1 MARVAKFALSLG
13 NTAVAAVTLIVIC
26 LSVVVGFFGSQQLA
40 EQQYQDEQA
49 EHQKKMA
56 VQSHALISSKVRN
69 IENQIASI
77 AQSDHIIS
85 LLKGSDQSEID
96 KQQEVLTSFFPDA
109 KKACLLS
116 SDVDD
121 VDPNACV
128 PISFATLNSLRQAKT
143 NGVASIGLMKRG
155 TENAHILAAHRVSDR
170 DGSILGVLLITL
182 DANVVNRFLDGSD
195 GYRGYVE
202 LQQGSKKRV
211 VLASQGDGSKKK
223 GDAAFSQ
230 KIPNTYWRVAYWPSQ
245 SSVTSSS
252 AMTGLMMI
260 LGVLGIIIVMW
271 LVREGVRSFLFK
283 RDVATLRTLLG
294 DIKSGLLKP
303 SYFVSFSILN
313 PVIEDIQALG
323 REHYRATSKGGAT
336 AESIS
341 QKIQK
346 NEQQEA
352 VELDVKESEENIN
365 ITPTLFKANDIR
377 GIVGQELDENVIRL
391 IGRAIGSQASEQG
404 ESKFVVGRDGRLSSA
419 DLSHALIEGILAS
432 GCDVIDIGE
441 VPTPVMYYACEH
453 LETHS
458 GVIVTGSHNPSEY
471 NGLKTIIAGQV
482 ISGDKLQA
490 IYQRIQQNR
499 LIKGNGVLSE
509 ADVKNEYIERIVGDL
524 KLSRSM
530 KIVIDCGNGVAGAVA
545 PMLFKALGC
554 EVIEL
559 YTDVDGHFP
568 NHHPNP
574 SIPENMDDLI
584 EAVQKNGAEL
594 GIAFDGDGD
603 RLGVVDGYGTPI
615 WPDRLMILF
624 SQDILSRI
632 AGSTIVYDVKCTNL
646 LGEEITKL
654 GGEGVMVRSGYS
666 FIKQEMQTHEALLAG
681 EMSGHIFFKER
692 WYGFD
697 DGLYAAA
704 RLLELIANDAAQ
716 RQATEVFTAIPN
728 REATPEILVEM
739 NEGESHKFI
748 RQLAGEG
755 RFDGAEI
762 ITIDGLRAEYPNGW
776 GLVRASNTT
785 PSLTL
790 RFEAD
795 SLDELHDIQQ
805 RFKHQML
812 QIKPTL
818 TLLF

>member
-1 MARVAKFALSLG
+1 MARFAKFALSLG
-13 NTAVAAVTLIVIC
+13 NTVVATATLVVIC

-40 EQQYQDEQA
+40 EQQYKDEHA
-49 EHQKKMA
+49 EHQKKI
-56 VQSHALISSKVRN
+56 VLQFHALISSKVRN
-69 IENQIASI
+69 IDNQLASI
-77 AQSDHIIS
+77 AKSDQIIS
-85 LLKGSDQSEID
+85 LLKGNNQSEID
-96 KQQEVLTSFFPDA
+96 SQQEVLTSFFPDA
-109 KKACLLS
+109 KKVCLLPA
-116 SDVDD
+116 DVDD

-155 TENAHILAAHRVSDR
+155 TENAHILAARRISDR
-170 DGSILGVLLITL
+170 DGSILGVLVITL

-195 GYRGYVE
+195 GYQGYVE
-202 LQQGSKKRV
+202 LQQGSKKIV
-211 VLASQGDGSKKK
+211 VLASQGDDSKKK
-223 GDAAFSQ
+223 GGAAFSQ
-230 KIPNTYWRVAYWPSQ
+230 KIPNTHWRVAYWPSQ
-245 SSVTSSS
+245 NSVKSSS
-252 AMTGLMMI
+252 SMIGLMMI
-260 LGVLGIIIVMW
+260 LGIIIVMW

-283 RDVATLRTLLG
+283 RDIATLRALLD

-313 PVIEDIQALG
+313 PVVEDIQALG
-323 REHYRATSKGGAT
+323 RENYRVTSKKGAT
-336 AESIS
+336 AASIS

-346 NEQQEA
+346 SEKTEA
-352 VELDVKESEENIN
+352 VEVDVKESEEDIN
-365 ITPTLFKANDIR
+365 IAPTLFKANDIR

-404 ESKFVVGRDGRLSSA
+404 QSKLVVGRDGRLSSA
-419 DLSHALIEGILAS
+419 DLTHALIEGILAS

-453 LETHS
+453 LGTHS
-458 GVIVTGSHNPSEY
+458 GVIVTGSHNPSQY
-471 NGLKTIIAGQV
+471 NGLKTIIADQV
-482 ISGDKLQA
+482 ISGENLQA

-499 LIKGNGVLSE
+499 LIKGNGVISE
-509 ADVKNEYIERIVGDL
+509 ADIKNEYIERIVGDL

-545 PMLFKALGC
+545 PLLFKALGC

-559 YTDVDGHFP
+559 YTDVDGLFP

-574 SIPENMDDLI
+574 SIPENMHDLI

-603 RLGVVDGYGTPI
+603 RLGVVDGYGAPI

-632 AGSTIVYDVKCTNL
+632 ADSTIVYDVKCTNL

-716 RQATEVFTAIPN
+716 RRATEIFTAIPN

-739 NEGESHKFI
+739 NEGESHNFI

>member
-1 MARVAKFALSLG
+1 MARFAKFALSLG
-13 NTAVAAVTLIVIC
+13 NTVVATVTLIVIC
-26 LSVVVGFFGSQQLA
+26 LSVVVGFFGLQQLT
-40 EQQYQDEQA
+40 EQQFQNDQA
-49 EHQKKMA
+49 EHQKKIA
-56 VQSHALISSKVRN
+56 LQSHALISSKVKN

-77 AQSDHIIS
+77 AKSEQIIS
-85 LLKGSDQSEID
+85 LLKRGNQSEID
-96 KQQEVLTSFFPDA
+96 NQQLALRSFLPDA
-109 KKACLLS
+109 KTVCLLS
-116 SDVDD
+116 ADIDS

-128 PISFATLNSLRQAKT
+128 PISFATLNSLRQAKA
-143 NGVASIGLMKRG
+143 NGVAPLGLMKRG
-155 TENAHILAAHRVSDR
+155 TENAHILAAHRITDR
-170 DGSILGVLLITL
+170 EGSILGVLLITL
-182 DANVVNRFLDGSD
+182 DANIVNRFLDGSD
-195 GYRGYVE
+195 GYKGYVE
-202 LQQGSKKRV
+202 LQQGSKKIA
-211 VLASQGDGSKKK
+211 VLASQGDASKKK
-223 GDAAFSQ
+223 GNAAFSQ

-252 AMTGLMMI
+252 SMIGLLLI
-260 LGVLGIIIVMW
+260 LGIILIMW
-271 LVREGVRSFLFK
+271 LLREGVRNFLFK
-283 RDVATLRTLLG
+283 RDVATLRAQLD
-294 DIKSGLLKP
+294 DIKSGSLKP

-313 PVIEDIQALG
+313 PVVEDIQALG
-323 REHYRATSKGGAT
+323 RENYRATSKRGAT
-336 AESIS
+336 ADSID
-341 QKIQK
+341 QKIGK
-346 NEQQEA
+346 TEQQET
-352 VELDVKESEENIN
+352 VEVGVKDNIEENFDIA
-365 ITPTLFKANDIR
+365 PTLFKANDIR
-377 GIVGQELDENVIRL
+377 GVVGQELDENVIRL
-391 IGRAIGSQASEQG
+391 IGRAIGSQASEQ
-404 ESKFVVGRDGRLSSA
+404 EQSKLVVGRDGRLSSG
-419 DLSHALIEGILAS
+419 DLSRALIEGILAS

-453 LETHS
+453 LGTNS
-458 GVIVTGSHNPSEY
+458 GVIVTGSHNPSQY

-482 ISGDKLQA
+482 ISGDRLQA
-490 IYQRIQQNR
+490 IYQRIQQNK
-499 LIKGNGVLSE
+499 LLKGSGALSK
-509 ADVKNEYIERIVGDL
+509 ADVKNDYIERIVGDL

-530 KIVIDCGNGVAGAVA
+530 KVVIDCGNGVAGAVA

-559 YTDVDGHFP
+559 HTDVDGLFP

-584 EAVQKNGAEL
+584 ATVKENGAEL

-603 RLGVVDGYGTPI
+603 RLGVVDAYGAPI

-654 GGEGVMVRSGYS
+654 GGEGIMARSGYS
-666 FIKQEMQTHEALLAG
+666 FIKQEMQIHDAMLAG

-704 RLLELIANDAAQ
+704 RLLELIANDASQ
-716 RQATEVFTAIPN
+716 RQATEVFTAIPS
-728 REATPEILVEM
+728 RESTPEILVEM
-739 NEGESHKFI
+739 NEGESHNFI

-762 ITIDGLRAEYPNGW
+762 STIDGLRAEYPNGW

-818 TLLF
+818 ILLF

>member
-1 MARVAKFALSLG
+1 MARFAKFALSLG
-13 NTAVAAVTLIVIC
+13 NTVVATATLIVIC
-26 LSVVVGFFGSQQLA
+26 LSVVAGFFGSQQLA

-49 EHQKKMA
+49 DHQKKMA

-77 AQSDHIIS
+77 AKSDQIIS
-85 LLKGSDQSEID
+85 LLKGNDQSEID
-96 KQQEVLTSFFPDA
+96 NQQETLTSFFPDA

-116 SDVDD
+116 ADVDD

-128 PISFATLNSLRQAKT
+128 PISFATLNSLRQAKI

-170 DGSILGVLLITL
+170 NGSILGVLLLTL

-195 GYRGYVE
+195 GYQGYVE
-202 LQQGSKKRV
+202 LQQGSKKIV
-211 VLASQGDGSKKK
+211 VLASQGDESKKK
-223 GDAAFSQ
+223 GGAAFSQ

-245 SSVTSSS
+245 SSASSS
-252 AMTGLMMI
+252 SSMIGLMVI
-260 LGVLGIIIVMW
+260 LGIIIVMW
-271 LVREGVRSFLFK
+271 LVREGVRGFLFK
-283 RDVATLRTLLG
+283 RDVATLRALLE
-294 DIKSGLLKP
+294 DIKLGLLKP

-313 PVIEDIQALG
+313 PVVEDIQALG
-323 REHYRATSKGGAT
+323 RDNYRATSKKGAT
-336 AESIS
+336 AASIS

-346 NEQQEA
+346 SEKIEA
-352 VELDVKESEENIN
+352 VELVAEDTEENVN

-391 IGRAIGSQASEQG
+391 IGHAIGSEASEQ
-404 ESKFVVGRDGRLSSA
+404 EHSKFVVGRDGRLSSA

-453 LETHS
+453 LGTNS
-458 GVIVTGSHNPSEY
+458 GVIVTGSHNPSQY
-471 NGLKTIIAGQV
+471 NGLKTIIAGHV
-482 ISGDKLQA
+482 ISGESLQA

-509 ADVKNEYIERIVGDL
+509 ADIKNEYIERIVGDL

-530 KIVIDCGNGVAGAVA
+530 KIVIDCGNGVAGSVA
-545 PMLFKALGC
+545 PLLFKALGC

-559 YTDVDGHFP
+559 YTDVDGRFP

-574 SIPENMDDLI
+574 SIPENMHDLI

-603 RLGVVDGYGTPI
+603 RLGVVDGYGAPI

-632 AGSTIVYDVKCTNL
+632 AGSRIVYDVKCTSL

-654 GGEGVMVRSGYS
+654 GGEGLMVRSGYS

-716 RQATEVFTAIPN
+716 RRATEVFTAIPN

-739 NEGESHKFI
+739 NEGESHNFI